1 MSDKIYNKISDE
13 ELEEITTSSRTIDRE
28 WVERELEAVKENIIA
43 SQAKVKELE
52 DLLKQ
57 FKK

>member
-1 MSDKIYNKISDE
+1 MSKIYTKIDDTK
-13 ELEEITTSSRTIDRE
+13 LEEVTTSSRIIDKE
-28 WVERELEAVKENIIA
+28 WVERELEAMKENLKSNQDKI
-43 SQAKVKELE
+43 KELE